1 MIKKGNIN
9 NQFQIKFPVF
19 LNVLLLLLQFNSF
32 VFLEWINR
40 RQYPAERFLQSA

>member
-9 NQFQIKFPVF
+9 NQFQIKSPV
-19 LNVLLLLLQFNSF
+19 LLKLLLLQFNSF